1 MAQYRITG
9 KETVPASTVLNGS
22 VTTDA
27 TVSTT
32 LLYTGSSDIAGIF
45 GLVPSGGTTNGEDYI
60 VKNNVYIFVPSV
72 NGLSKVKAISYV
84 PELSKWAIQCE
95 TAISCSGATAYYVVG
110 NLASYVL
117 TNATTANGGAT
128 ATVNGVN
135 LFQGETYSQPQINSA
150 NLGNNLF
157 VPVVY
162 VNGTGTSVLVVT
174 NP

>member
-9 KETVPASTVLNGS
+9 KETVPASTVLNGTVSTDS
-22 VTTDA
+22 VK
-27 TVSTT
+27 STT

-45 GLVPSGGTTNGEDYI
+45 GLVPSGVTTDGQDYI
-60 VKNNVYIFVPSV
+60 VKDNVYIFVPSV
-72 NGLSKVKAISYV
+72 NGLSKVNSISQ
-84 PELSKWAIQCE
+84 LNNGSWAIGCD
-95 TAISCSGATAYYVVG
+95 TAISCAGATAYYVVG
-110 NLASYVL
+110 NLTSYVL
-117 TNATTANGGAT
+117 TNDGGAD
-128 ATVNGVN
+128 ATVGGVV
-135 LFQGETYSQPQINSA
+135 LKTTYSISQPQINSA

>member
-9 KETVPASTVLNGS
+9 KETVPASTVLNGTVSTDS
-22 VTTDA
+22 VK
-27 TVSTT
+27 STT

-45 GLVPSGGTTNGEDYI
+45 GLVPSGVTTDGQDYI
-60 VKNNVYIFVPSV
+60 AKDNVYIFVPSV
-72 NGLSKVKAISYV
+72 NGLSKVNSISQ
-84 PELSKWAIQCE
+84 LNNGSWAIGCD
-95 TAISCSGATAYYVVG
+95 TAISCAGATAYYVVG
-110 NLASYVL
+110 NLTSYVL

-150 NLGNNLF
+150 NLGNNLY

>member
-9 KETVPASTVLNGS
+9 KETVPASTALNGT
-22 VTTDA
+22 VGTDS

-32 LLYTGSSDIAGIF
+32 LLYSGTSDIATIF
-45 GLVPSGGTTNGEDYI
+45 GLVPDAVTTDGAGYLAKDNI
-60 VKNNVYIFVPSV
+60 YIFVPSV
-72 NGLSKVKAISYV
+72 NGLSKVKGFAYIPNISR
-84 PELSKWAIQCE
+84 WAIFCE

-110 NLASYVL
+110 NLTSYVL
-117 TNATTANGGAT
+117 TNDGGAD
-128 ATVNGVN
+128 ATVGGVV
-135 LFQGETYSQPQINSA
+135 LKTTYSISQPQINSA
-150 NLGNNLF
+150 NLGNNLY